1 MGSRGPLPRRDSSES
16 RRGRNTY
23 RARPVRLAV
32 DVLPPPNVAAAPVA
46 LAFWREHAGTLIAA
60 GRLRPEFA
68 DTFGLLAVMVAEC
81 RAMTDRVAAE
91 GVLLPTRRGSRPNP
105 LCRMIRDRRRD
116 IVALLREFGLTPVSD
131 ARLPANTPEGTD
143 GDDDVDAVKAAR
155 FRAFIGE

>member
-1 MGSRGPLPRRDSSES
+1 MGTRGPLPRRDSTES

-23 RARPVRLAV
+23 RARPVRV
-32 DVLPPPNVAAAPVA
+32 PVEVPPPANVAANPFA
-46 LAFWREHAGTLIAA
+46 LAFWHEHADTLVAA

-81 RAMTDRVAAE
+81 RAMTDRMNAE
-91 GVLLPTRRGSRPNP
+91 GILLPTRRGSRPNP

-116 IVALLREFGLTPVSD
+116 IVTLLREFGLTPISD
-131 ARLPANTPEGTD
+131 ARVPANTPEGTD
-143 GDDDVDAVKAAR
+143 GNDDVDAVKAAR

>member
-32 DVLPPPNVAAAPVA
+32 DVSPPPDVAADPVA
-46 LAFWREHAGTLIAA
+46 LAFWHEHADTLVAA

-81 RAMTDRVAAE
+81 RAMTDRMNAE
-91 GVLLPTRRGSRPNP
+91 GILLPTRRGSRPNP
-105 LCRMIRDRRRD
+105 LCRLIRDRRRD
-116 IVALLREFGLTPVSD
+116 IVTLLREFGLTPVSD

-143 GDDDVDAVKAAR
+143 GNDDVDAVKAAR
-155 FRAFIGE
+155 FRAFIGD

>member
-32 DVLPPPNVAAAPVA
+32 DVSPPPTVAADPVA
-46 LAFWREHAGTLIAA
+46 LTFWHEHADKLVAA

-81 RAMTDRVAAE
+81 RAMTDRMNTE
-91 GVLLPTRRGSRPNP
+91 GILLPTRRGSRPNP

-116 IVALLREFGLTPVSD
+116 IVTLLREFGLTPVSD

-143 GDDDVDAVKAAR
+143 GNDDVDAVKAAR
-155 FRAFIGE
+155 FRAFIGG

>member
-1 MGSRGPLPRRDSSES
+1 MGTRGPLPRRDSSES

-23 RARPVRLAV
+23 RARPVRPTV
-32 DVLPPPNVAAAPVA
+32 DVSPPPNVAANPVA
-46 LAFWREHAGTLIAA
+46 LAFWREHADKLVAL

-68 DTFGLLAVMVAEC
+68 DTFGLLALMVAEC
-81 RAMTDRVAAE
+81 RAMTDRMNAE
-91 GVLLPTRRGSRPNP
+91 GGLLPTRRGSRPNP

-143 GDDDVDAVKAAR
+143 GTDDVDAVKAAR
-155 FRAFIGE
+155 FRAFIGD